1 MAHVLAEDAKLYYS
15 TSSYEANPADP
26 ATYWTEICNVKDLT
40 LSLEKDEIDV
50 TTRCSGGFKEYA
62 DGLLDANVTFNML
75 YDPAD
80 TAFTALQTAFFNKT
94 SVEFAVMDGALPA
107 PSGSTSQGLR
117 ASCMIKSFSRSESL
131 GEALMTDVAIRP
143 VVNENAAP
151 AWYSDTTA

>member
-1 MAHVLAEDAKLYYS
+1 MAHVLAEDAKLYYN
-15 TSSYEANPADP
+15 TG
-26 ATYWTEICNVKDLT
+26 TYASPTWTEICNVKDLT

-80 TAFTALQTAFFNKT
+80 AAFTALQSAFFAKT
-94 SVEFAVMDGALPA
+94 AIEFAVMDGVLPPA
-107 PSGSTSQGLR
+107 SGNTSQGLR
-117 ASCMIKSFSRSESL
+117 ATCMIKSFSRSESL

-143 VVNENAAP
+143 VVNDDAAP
-151 AWYSDTTA
+151 AWMTETTP